1 MSQDSQPGGRLG
13 PYSSLAT
20 LLQLFVIGRDIAA
33 TSIVIATS
41 GVVSIVLQQR
51 RWRARL
57 HELRHTVL
65 LPSLFLQAE
74 SRRELGTWLNTDE
87 DLLKTDVAQL
97 RSLCRFLFS
106 PSEYQA
112 GHHIFG
118 APLFK
123 SMEGKHPA
131 KHRRALWQWE
141 LFKPMERRG
150 LGNAMKILV
159 RELLSTKPLSA
170 ASSANRSTT
179 LIGLTGGKLR

>member
-20 LLQLFVIGRDIAA
+20 LLQLFVIGRGIAA

-123 SMEGKHPA
+123 
-131 KHRRALWQWE
+131 
-141 LFKPMERRG
+141 PMERRG

-170 ASSANRSTT
+170 ASSANRSS
-179 LIGLTGGKLR
+179 IFVRGNYKAMD